1 MIYVCWDE
9 LWDSNQI
16 DLLSLINL
24 FVIVII
30 YSHGHCPKC
39 LLLMPVELW
48 RDSDPS
54 FLNKFGALDNELI
67 IIYSNSLLFVNCGN
81 HEPEVYLE
89 YSTLCCCRMACQHT
103 QVSSSTTTVIQSKTK
118 EILAKGSL
126 NFQPLY
132 WKNIYKNIYTHTHG
146 ITV

>member
-16 DLLSLINL
+16 DLLSLINS

-30 YSHGHCPKC
+30 YSYGHFPEC
-39 LLLMPVELW
+39 LSLMPVELW

-54 FLNKFGALDNELI
+54 FLNKFGALDNDLI

-89 YSTLCCCRMACQHT
+89 YSTLCCCRMACQ
-103 QVSSSTTTVIQSKTK
+103 
-118 EILAKGSL
+118 
-126 NFQPLY
+126 PL
-132 WKNIYKNIYTHTHG
+132 KFHRPLQQ
-146 ITV
+146 